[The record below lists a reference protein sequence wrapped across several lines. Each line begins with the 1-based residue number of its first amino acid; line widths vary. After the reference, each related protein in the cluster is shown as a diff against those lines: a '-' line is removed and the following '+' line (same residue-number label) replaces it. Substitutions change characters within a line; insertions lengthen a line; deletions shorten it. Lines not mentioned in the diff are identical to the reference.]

1 MTNGDRI
8 MTNFEKLKA
17 ERIKEIE
24 DMDVED
30 MIQEISEG
38 YRTCRYCEFEHS
50 GKAKAYVKING
61 FCGYRC
67 EEGIKAYLESEEE

>member
-1 MTNGDRI
+1 

-17 ERIKEIE
+17 ERIKEI
-24 DMDVED
+24 ED

-50 GKAKAYVKING
+50 GKAKAYVEING